1 MIPISLSHT
10 RNNQR
15 STLEF
20 SDDNNMKG
28 KGHPL
33 FISETNPLPTHTPA
47 PTPTHTLYRHYSLY
61 IIRLDCDSNLLDL
74 LQR

>member
-33 FISETNPLPTHTPA
+33 FISETNPLPT
-47 PTPTHTLYRHYSLY
+47 PTHTLYRHYSLY